1 MRMNVL
7 MNSLCEIFQ
16 LSFFF
21 SPTFVVVRQMAYTN
35 DYNYNQA
42 NFIIEFNK
50 GTAQMICEPTQIV
63 CFKEYT

>member
-1 MRMNVL
+1 M
-7 MNSLCEIFQ
+7 C
-16 LSFFF
+16 
-21 SPTFVVVRQMAYTN
+21 SPTSVVALQMAYTN
-35 DYNYNQA
+35 DYSYNRA